1 MDDLGEFKRY
11 KIGEAAKLVGVKPYV
26 LRFWESEFADLEP
39 VRTASG
45 QRLYTEHHL
54 DLVRTIKR
62 LLYDEGL
69 TIEGARK
76 RLEDSGSRDLLMEVC
91 RELEDIKRIL
101 DGRDAVPREDS

>member
-1 MDDLGEFKRY
+1 MDDLGDFKRY

-26 LRFWESEFADLEP
+26 LRFWEGEFAELEP

-45 QRLYTEHHL
+45 QRLYTEQNME
-54 DLVRTIKR
+54 LVRTIKR

-76 RLEDSGSRDLLMEVC
+76 RLEDSDQRDLLAEVG
-91 RELEDIKRIL
+91 RELEDIMRIL
-101 DGRDAVPREDS
+101 DHGNSGQRGNA